1 MKSVYVLGISLA
13 VGLVILYIQW
23 QQKKKLEEMLKMV
36 SAIQVPQQSVL
47 DREFIIEE
55 NQRLHHKIETS
66 YDKVYQQ
73 YDQVLIAVDNIP
85 VIGSMNYSGD
95 DESENIRSYHGEPL
109 IDIEE
114 DKDYDLSLEN
124 EDLPKESVL
133 GVDNRSINSKVDTS
147 NKTVE
152 KVYTEP
158 VNEKSNRSLPSKKNS
173 SENNEVVENA
183 VSIQSHTTSNGNYP
197 KIAELK
203 NLCRERG
210 LVVSGNKTELVQR
223 LLDSGYNF

>member
-1 MKSVYVLGISLA
+1 MRSVYVLGISLA

-23 QQKKKLEEMLKMV
+23 QQKKKLEEMLKLV
-36 SAIQVPQQSVL
+36 SSIQVPQQTVL
-47 DREFIIEE
+47 DREFIIQE
-55 NQRLHHKIETS
+55 NQRLHNKIEAS

-73 YDQVLIAVDNIP
+73 YEQVLIAVDNIP

-95 DESENIRSYHGEPL
+95 DESENMRSYHGEPL

-114 DKDYDLSLEN
+114 DKEYDLSLEN
-124 EDLPKESVL
+124 ESIPKESLL
-133 GVDNRSINSKVDTS
+133 GVDNRSINSKIENS

-152 KVYTEP
+152 KISTEP
-158 VNEKSNRSLPSKKNS
+158 IVERSNHSLPSKKNS
-173 SENNEVVENA
+173 TENNDVLESP
-183 VSIQSHTTSNGNYP
+183 VSIHSHNTTNGNYP